1 MSQSKD
7 NSQSSNTRWWESY
20 LVRYLSG
27 SIIGAFCI
35 LLIVYV
41 FLSHSG
47 HKLNIFSALGP
58 IEYKYFPATGLILV
72 LIISGLI
79 YSYLISSPITVI
91 HYGRGG
97 RQKIEKVV
105 RYIWFGWIVS
115 ILCFIFTKGNF
126 YYGLMVIVAGLL
138 FFYFNYAIRK
148 PNVFSGSCVKGV
160 YYKKVRS
167 RHVTPIKC
175 IGFALIIWVGSFSIF
190 EYFEINNFNRG
201 IFLLGFPTLSVGLMQ
216 YVTLFRIL
224 NSESQIFRFY
234 RKLVKSRLKNGS
246 KDIRET
252 YSHLREHSN
261 ATFIVFLEICV
272 TCFIIFLIYF
282 ADKNDSLKTTE
293 GTNNLII
300 YLIGFFAFWLMPNL
314 FMWSR
319 ANNLEKDFINNN
331 ERYLIKEKED
341 SPSEKSWSD
350 TGGSK

>member
-1 MSQSKD
+1 M
-7 NSQSSNTRWWESY
+7 
-20 LVRYLSG
+20 
-27 SIIGAFCI
+27 
-35 LLIVYV
+35 
-41 FLSHSG
+41 
-47 HKLNIFSALGP
+47 
-58 IEYKYFPATGLILV
+58 
-72 LIISGLI
+72 
-79 YSYLISSPITVI
+79 
-91 HYGRGG
+91 
-97 RQKIEKVV
+97 
-105 RYIWFGWIVS
+105 
-115 ILCFIFTKGNF
+115 
-126 YYGLMVIVAGLL
+126 
-138 FFYFNYAIRK
+138 
-148 PNVFSGSCVKGV
+148 
-160 YYKKVRS
+160 
-167 RHVTPIKC
+167 TPIKC
-175 IGFALIIWVGSFSIF
+175 IGVALIIWVGSFSIF
-190 EYFEINNFNRG
+190 EYFEIDNFNRG

-282 ADKNDSLKTTE
+282 VDKNDSLKTIE
-293 GTNNLII
+293 GKNNLII

-341 SPSEKSWSD
+341 SRLEKTWSD
-350 TGGSK
+350 TGEIK